1 MCARHL
7 VRTLGPVT
15 IGTQCH
21 LQDRWLAPEGEG
33 QVSGAARQD
42 RCAGPGGCS
51 TGTYEVT
58 QQTGGAMEI

>member
-15 IGTQCH
+15 ISTQCH

-33 QVSGAARQD
+33 QVSGDARQD
-42 RCAGPGGCS
+42 RCAGAGGCS
-51 TGTYEVT
+51 TGTYEVK
-58 QQTGGAMEI
+58 QQMRGATEI